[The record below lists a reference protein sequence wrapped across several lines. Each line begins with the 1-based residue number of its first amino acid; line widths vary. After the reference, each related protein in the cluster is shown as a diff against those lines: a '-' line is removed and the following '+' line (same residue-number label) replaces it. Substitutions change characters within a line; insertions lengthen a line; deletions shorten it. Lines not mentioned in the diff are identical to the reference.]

1 MMNKLNYVTLGII
14 AVVLLVQPIFIEG
27 SVSSNFFSR
36 LWTRALEQTFHEQ
49 AVEDEN
55 AVHKMDDHLVRRLIV
70 MPLTDAFN
78 PSQISPMHGKVQYG
92 DKCSLPSSIG
102 RAIFEK
108 PYEVPWIFEMTP
120 VTSSGTQTE
129 LSSLSGSPPNSVLK
143 KAYISPLDFRAP
155 ENYIFLPQWLMLSLG
170 LAPNDFVDVSFI
182 RLKLASL
189 VVLQPLSESWDK
201 LMEHTQNPRTVLE
214 HEVNKYSSL
223 TAGATIVIEFNG
235 IEFPLFVKETRA
247 EGGISVRAVRVQDAD
262 VRVDIDRS
270 IIDEI
275 LAAKNKTKSVH

>member
-1 MMNKLNYVTLGII
+1 MMIRVNKKIVPI
-14 AVVLLVQPIFIEG
+14 ALLLLQCHFRLIDG
-27 SVSSNFFSR
+27 SISSMKFFNR
-36 LWTRALEQTFHEQ
+36 LWTRALEQTLHEQ
-49 AVEDEN
+49 CVEDEN
-55 AVHKMDDHLVRRLIV
+55 AVHKIDDHLVRRLIV
-70 MPLTDAFN
+70 LPLTEAFN

-108 PYEVPWIFEMTP
+108 PFEVPWIFEITP
-120 VTSSGTQTE
+120 VTSSGSKANVSSN
-129 LSSLSGSPPNSVLK
+129 LSCTSSNMLK

-155 ENYIFLPQWLMLSLG
+155 ENYIFLPQWLMSTLD
-170 LAPNDFVDVSFI
+170 LAPNDVVDVSFI
-182 RLKLASL
+182 RLKLAAL

-201 LMEHTQNPRTVLE
+201 LMEHTQSPKTVLE

-235 IEFPLFVKETRA
+235 VEFPLYVKETRA

-270 IIDEI
+270 VIDSLI
-275 LAAKNKTKSVH
+275 AAKK